1 VVHEGPA
8 GEDRSLLL
16 VEQEP
21 ERRTVSMPSFGVDAA
36 DGAKVVDD
44 REILGI
50 CANEPEAVRYLHA
63 RAILV
68 QLTLVPDVRLLT
80 PKPVADLRDQEADCA
95 GRSVAPYSTLEPPSG
110 VLERLEYR
118 SAVANP

>member
-1 VVHEGPA
+1 
-8 GEDRSLLL
+8 
-16 VEQEP
+16 
-21 ERRTVSMPSFGVDAA
+21 MPSLGVDAA
-36 DGAKVVDD
+36 DGAKVIDD

-50 CANEPEAVRYLHA
+50 CANEAQAVRYRHA

-68 QLTLVPDVRLLT
+68 QLALVPDVRLLT
-80 PKPVADLRDQEADCA
+80 PKPVADLPDQKADRA
-95 GRSVAPYSTLEPPSG
+95 RRPVAPERTLKPPSG